1 MILDKHAALER
12 IEHDHELYDEICEI
26 FRDDVPKII
35 AQLKTAYTG
44 GDFPLATRH
53 AHSLKSSAANIGA
66 TELSET
72 ARVTEYAL
80 RAGEHSNIHTL
91 ISTIDQNMSHV
102 LEALS

>member
-35 AQLKTAYTG
+35 AQLKAACCG
-44 GDFPLATRH
+44 GDIPLATRH

-66 TELSET
+66 TELCET
-72 ARVTEYAL
+72 ARLAEQAL
-80 RAGEHSNIHTL
+80 RAGEHSDIHTL
-91 ISTIDQNMSHV
+91 ISRIDYHMSHV
-102 LEALS
+102 LEALT